1 MSFEGDGSRATIKR
15 DPFFHMKAHL
25 SKSLYCVGILTLLG
39 GCTVGPSYK
48 NPAPETQKQTSLT
61 AEHFARDDGLWASA
75 VPADTLPKGNWW
87 VIFNDPQLAALLE
100 QAARDNP
107 DLASAFYK
115 MEQAREAA
123 AMKQSELY
131 PWLDGNASY
140 NRFRNSYNMQY
151 GQAGTFSDW
160 MVGVGLTWD
169 ADLFGRIRSL
179 VKAEKAN
186 AQAMRDAYQTTLLML
201 QTQVANTYFTLR
213 QYKSEISLLQRT
225 LAVRKDQTAFV
236 QKRVRMDFSSDV
248 DLQRALQEEYDASAQ
263 LAGVQ
268 RQLVLAE
275 NYLADLLGTVPAKLK
290 LSYADLGDTL
300 PKLPAAVPSQL
311 LERRADVSAA
321 ERQVFAA
328 NARIGAATAAFF
340 PTVSITG
347 NTGLEA
353 GKLDKLMNASSFA
366 WGVSPQVYIPLFQA
380 GRLSAQK
387 QVSLAAYKQTVE
399 DYRSVVLRAIRQV
412 EDALSDINM
421 LGVQYDRRD
430 AVCKASNKVEELTRK
445 QYDLGYI
452 DYFSVSDAQRQA
464 LLNERERLR
473 LKGDRFRACVAL
485 VSSLGGGWS
494 EKEPTPIATP
504 LKISP

>member
-1 MSFEGDGSRATIKR
+1 
-15 DPFFHMKAHL
+15 MK
-25 SKSLYCVGILTLLG
+25 SKFSKTLCSLGVLTLLG
-39 GCTVGPSYK
+39 GCTVGPAYK
-48 NPAPETQKQTSLT
+48 NPAPETKKTEALT
-61 AEHFARDDGLWASA
+61 EAHFARDEGLWKTA

-87 VIFNDPQLAALLE
+87 VVFNDAQLSALLD
-100 QAARDNP
+100 QATRENP
-107 DLASAFYK
+107 DLASAFYR

-123 AMKQSELY
+123 SMKQSELY
-131 PWLDGNASY
+131 PWLTGDASF
-140 NRFRNSYNMQY
+140 NRFRNSYNMDY
-151 GQAGTFSDW
+151 GQSGTFNDW

-186 AQAMRDAYQTTLLML
+186 AQAMRDAYQTTLLLL
-201 QTQVANTYFTLR
+201 QAEVARTYFTLR

-225 LAVRKDQTAFV
+225 LSVRKDQTAFV
-236 QKRVRMDFSSDV
+236 EKRVRFDFSSEV
-248 DLQRALQEEYDASAQ
+248 DLQRALQEEYEAAAQ
-263 LAGVQ
+263 LSGVQ

-275 NYLADLLGTVPAKLK
+275 NYMAALLGTVPAKLK
-290 LSYADLGDTL
+290 LSYSDLGDTL
-300 PKLPAAVPSQL
+300 PPLPQAIPSEL
-311 LERRADVSAA
+311 LERRADVARA
-321 ERQVFAA
+321 EREVFAA

-353 GKLDKLMNASSFA
+353 SKIDKLLNASSFA
-366 WGVSPQVYIPLFQA
+366 WGISPQVYVPLFQA

-387 QVSLAAYKQTVE
+387 QVSLAAYEQTVQ
-399 DYRSVVLRAIRQV
+399 DYRSVVLRAIREV
-412 EDALSDINM
+412 EDALADVNL
-421 LGVQYDRRD
+421 LGVQYERRD

-452 DYFSVSDAQRQA
+452 DYFAVSDAQRLA

-473 LKGDRFRACVAL
+473 LKGDRFRACVGL
-485 VSSLGGGWS
+485 VASLGGGWT
-494 EKEPTPIATP
+494 EKEPLPIATP